1 MALRFEELEEFLA
14 DFGGFHSVRG
24 TVLAVTGGIVRCA
37 NCLFLKRLIIRDR
50 RRCAAAL
57 AAALAVGPGLPEPPA
72 GWNALSSLFRPM
84 TFG

>member
-24 TVLAVTGGIVRCA
+24 TGLPVPWLLPAASWGCA

-50 RRCAAAL
+50 RTCAAAPL
-57 AAALAVGPGLPEPPA
+57 PG
-72 GWNALSSLFRPM
+72 
-84 TFG
+84 

>member
-24 TVLAVTGGIVRCA
+24 TVLAVTGGIVGCA

-50 RRCAAAL
+50 RGCAAART
-57 AAALAVGPGLPEPPA
+57 VPWPIGQV
-72 GWNALSSLFRPM
+72 
-84 TFG
+84 